1 MLGSAEGDLCDVSC
15 ELRHSEIVGELKAA
29 RQGSNMSKYLV
40 SLASHG
46 EEVNCESLEA
56 PKS

>member
-1 MLGSAEGDLCDVSC
+1 MSCDTV
-15 ELRHSEIVGELKAA
+15 VGELKAA
-29 RQGSNMSKYLV
+29 RQGSDMSNYLV

-46 EEVNCESLEA
+46 EEVDCESLEA